1 MSRPRCKRGC
11 SPLTEFERLRQLLL
25 DAESLAEEL
34 GLSGTAFSIGQL
46 ADVVWDEWQ
55 ERLDDGG
62 FD

>member
-1 MSRPRCKRGC
+1 M
-11 SPLTEFERLRQLLL
+11 TEFERLRQLLL